1 MRISDCSSD
10 VCSSDLSHCR
20 SRRRRFRVLTCLFSV
35 WSSTRRSCN
44 RSVTSVS
51 NSVSDPAC
59 FMHAGGAIKTTTGV
73 TIMSDIISELAGQF
87 GIPSAQAESA
97 AGSVLKFVQ
106 TEAGSGDFQKL
117 LAAAPQI
124 QGWIAKAG
132 QGAASS
138 GGGGLLGQ
146 LGGLAAGLGG
156 GAGGIA
162 GVLAALQQTGLKPE
176 LIAQFAPARSE

>member
-1 MRISDCSSD
+1 
-10 VCSSDLSHCR
+10 
-20 SRRRRFRVLTCLFSV
+20 
-35 WSSTRRSCN
+35 
-44 RSVTSVS
+44 
-51 NSVSDPAC
+51 
-59 FMHAGGAIKTTTGV
+59 MHAGGAIKTTTGV

-138 GGGGLLGQ
+138 GGGGLSGQ
-146 LGGLAAGLGG
+146 LGGLAAALGG
-156 GAGGIA
+156 GPGGIA
-162 GVLAALQQTGLKPE
+162 GRKSVVLGMSVVRRVE
-176 LIAQFAPARSE
+176 HGGARTSNKKKKIV

>member
-1 MRISDCSSD
+1 MLPRPPSSTRTD
-10 VCSSDLSHCR
+10 TLFPYTTLFRSFQCCHSHCR
-20 SRRRRFRVLTCLFSV
+20 SRHRRFRVLTCLCSV

-44 RSVTSVS
+44 RCVTSAS

-106 TEAGSGDFQKL
+106 TEEGSGDFQK
-117 LAAAPQI
+117 QI
-124 QGWIAKAG
+124 GR
-132 QGAASS
+132 ASCRER
-138 GGGGLLGQ
+138 GCQ
-146 LGGLAAGLGG
+146 Y
-156 GAGGIA
+156 
-162 GVLAALQQTGLKPE
+162 V
-176 LIAQFAPARSE
+176 

>member
-1 MRISDCSSD
+1 
-10 VCSSDLSHCR
+10 
-20 SRRRRFRVLTCLFSV
+20 
-35 WSSTRRSCN
+35 
-44 RSVTSVS
+44 
-51 NSVSDPAC
+51 
-59 FMHAGGAIKTTTGV
+59 MHAGGAIKTTTGV

-124 QGWIAKAG
+124 QGWIDKAG

-138 GGGGLLGQ
+138 GGGGLLEIGR
-146 LGGLAAGLGG
+146 
-156 GAGGIA
+156 
-162 GVLAALQQTGLKPE
+162 
-176 LIAQFAPARSE
+176 AQVRTPVTNAHRVCRPLH

>member
-1 MRISDCSSD
+1 
-10 VCSSDLSHCR
+10 
-20 SRRRRFRVLTCLFSV
+20 
-35 WSSTRRSCN
+35 
-44 RSVTSVS
+44 
-51 NSVSDPAC
+51 
-59 FMHAGGAIKTTTGV
+59 
-73 TIMSDIISELAGQF
+73 MSDIISELAGQF

-162 GVLAALQQTGLKPE
+162 GVLAALQKTGLKPE
-176 LIAQFAPARSE
+176 MIAQFAPALLQKLSAHVDPSLIAKILESVPALKGLGGGGGLGGLLGGLGGGR

>member
-1 MRISDCSSD
+1 
-10 VCSSDLSHCR
+10 
-20 SRRRRFRVLTCLFSV
+20 
-35 WSSTRRSCN
+35 
-44 RSVTSVS
+44 
-51 NSVSDPAC
+51 
-59 FMHAGGAIKTTTGV
+59 MHAGGAIKTTTGV

-132 QGAASS
+132 QGSASS
-138 GGGGLLGQ
+138 GGGEVGRASGRGRVFQ
-146 LGGLAAGLGG
+146 DGTGSV
-156 GAGGIA
+156 GA
-162 GVLAALQQTGLKPE
+162 V
-176 LIAQFAPARSE
+176 ARK